1 MNLYLDNSG
10 NLTSTD
16 QLTNSSGQPLTA
28 HQVREWDRATNLLQ
42 VLQLQS
48 DGLSGEESWY
58 QRIGLPYDQAAAYNA
73 SFEGAVGDI
82 MMSWR
87 KYFSGL
93 QYTLGRR
100 MADGT
105 QQLTVDITMSDGSA
119 TTLSITLGG
128 AQ

>member
-1 MNLYLDNSG
+1 MNLNLDNDG

-16 QLTNSSGQPLTA
+16 QLTTAAGQPLTA
-28 HQVREWDRATNLLQ
+28 HQIREWDRAPNLLQ

-58 QRIGLPYDQAAAYNA
+58 QRLGLPYDQAAANNA
-73 SFEGAVGDI
+73 SFDGPVGAI

-87 KYFSGL
+87 KYFPTL

-105 QQLTVDITMSDGSA
+105 QDLTVDITMSDGS
-119 TTLSITLGG
+119 TTTMGLTLGG

>member
-1 MNLYLDNSG
+1 MNLYLDNNG

-58 QRIGLPYDQAAAYNA
+58 QRLGLPYDQAAANNA
-73 SFEGAVGDI
+73 SFDGPVGAI
-82 MMSWR
+82 MMAWR
-87 KYFSGL
+87 KYFPNL

-100 MADGT
+100 MADGS
-105 QQLTVDITMSDGSA
+105 QQLTVDITMSDGS
-119 TTLSITLGG
+119 TTTMGMTMGG

>member
-16 QLTNSSGQPLTA
+16 QLTNAAGQPLTA
-28 HQVREWDRATNLLQ
+28 HQVLEWDRATNLLQ

-58 QRIGLPYDQAAAYNA
+58 QRLGLPYDQAASNNA
-73 SFEGAVGDI
+73 SFDGPVGAI

-87 KYFSGL
+87 KYFPNL

-100 MADGT
+100 MGDGS
-105 QQLTVDITMSDGSA
+105 QQLTVDITMSDGS
-119 TTLSITLGG
+119 TTTMGMTLGG